1 MIKSFKEYI
10 KEGYEPM
17 DGKKKKE
24 GQWNFDIKS
33 AESLLTGLEKIS
45 TESDSSKA
53 YSKLLNLSKKYYN
66 KVGVKSLHSSID
78 NVLYEMENK
87 RPSWKHD
94 LKKVINQLEQLIDEN
109 SEKPMK
115 ESLLGTFSIKDMSI
129 QNIFDN
135 LYEGEFD
142 YCTKEQLNEIK
153 SRIEKEYSSF
163 INSDKYKGSGV
174 EQALNSINK
183 LLNNEGTKFRQSTA
197 GK

>member
-78 NVLYEMENK
+78 L
-87 RPSWKHD
+87 S
-94 LKKVINQLEQLIDEN
+94 LIH
-109 SEKPMK
+109 
-115 ESLLGTFSIKDMSI
+115 I
-129 QNIFDN
+129 
-135 LYEGEFD
+135 
-142 YCTKEQLNEIK
+142 
-153 SRIEKEYSSF
+153 
-163 INSDKYKGSGV
+163 
-174 EQALNSINK
+174 
-183 LLNNEGTKFRQSTA
+183 
-197 GK
+197 